1 MGSIINISNV
11 SDIKPYKPEW
21 RVEVKVLHK
30 TTSHVYKMVFRNET
44 TITDSS
50 LHCDNMFLDLYD
62 FENMLNGSHDTRF
75 LIDVMGEVLDLG
87 VLKNVQNARTE
98 VNKVEFTL
106 RDIKDNRIHCCIM
119 GRSAHILADDAHKLN
134 NGDICLIRFAKLQN
148 LDGKIQ
154 VSNAF
159 DCSLVLINPSIEEAR
174 ALNRRFNG
182 DENSG
187 VKKIIHQAAS
197 DKIEIQ
203 NKRHKW
209 SQSPFNTIHE
219 MIRTAKGEHC
229 RVICT
234 IYAIDTMSGW
244 YYFSC
249 VVCNNKVSKS
259 RIAFDELDV
268 QKWWCEFCEGSVL
281 KVSPRFNLN
290 LLVQDL
296 TGESKFS
303 LLDYEATYIVKSSA
317 AKVLNGCLDEVLRPL
332 F

>member
-1 MGSIINISNV
+1 MFQGVKIHASCRQSLMPKLETLFRV
-11 SDIKPYKPEW
+11 GEW
-21 RVEVKVLHK
+21 IVVTNFALVIAFGLYR

-87 VLKNVQNARTE
+87 VLKNVQNARNE

-148 LDGKIQ
+148 LYGKIQ

-159 DCSLVLINPSIEEAR
+159 DCSLVLLNPSIEEAR
-174 ALNRRFNG
+174 ALNRR
-182 DENSG
+182 
-187 VKKIIHQAAS
+187 V
-197 DKIEIQ
+197 
-203 NKRHKW
+203 
-209 SQSPFNTIHE
+209 NT
-219 MIRTAKGEHC
+219 A
-229 RVICT
+229 VICT
-234 IYAIDTMSGW
+234 IYAIDTMSG
-244 YYFSC
+244 C
-249 VVCNNKVSKS
+249 
-259 RIAFDELDV
+259 
-268 QKWWCEFCEGSVL
+268 VL
-281 KVSPRFNLN
+281 KVSSRFKLN

-303 LLDYEATYIVKSSA
+303 LLDSEATYIVKSSA
-317 AKVLNGCLDEVLRPL
+317 AKVLNGCLDENEMKDILPSAIVDIVGKTYGFGISVDDNNGSLGTQFNTIKVWNLNDIMWKRIKSL
-332 F
+332 HQMSTSSRKK

>member
-1 MGSIINISNV
+1 MFQGVKIHASCRQSLMPKLETLFRV
-11 SDIKPYKPEW
+11 GEW
-21 RVEVKVLHK
+21 IVVTNFALVIAFGLYR

-87 VLKNVQNARTE
+87 VLKNVQNARNE

-148 LDGKIQ
+148 LYGKIQ

-159 DCSLVLINPSIEEAR
+159 DCSLVLLNPSIEEAR
-174 ALNRRFNG
+174 ALNRRF
-182 DENSG
+182 
-187 VKKIIHQAAS
+187 K
-197 DKIEIQ
+197 
-203 NKRHKW
+203 
-209 SQSPFNTIHE
+209 
-219 MIRTAKGEHC
+219 
-229 RVICT
+229 
-234 IYAIDTMSGW
+234 
-244 YYFSC
+244 
-249 VVCNNKVSKS
+249 
-259 RIAFDELDV
+259 
-268 QKWWCEFCEGSVL
+268 
-281 KVSPRFNLN
+281 LN

-303 LLDYEATYIVKSSA
+303 LLDSEATYIVKSSA
-317 AKVLNGCLDEVLRPL
+317 AKVLNGCLDENEMKDILPSAIVDIVGKTYGFGISVDDNNGSLGTQFNTIKVWNLNDIMWKRIKSL
-332 F
+332 HQMSTSSRKK